1 MKNVGH
7 INRFAFAKQLQA
19 LMRSLVAYIQGSFG
33 FKKMWGTDLY
43 LKRRTYKQ
51 KADELFHSVYDET
64 VS

>member
-7 INRFAFAKQLQA
+7 INRFAFVKQLQA
-19 LMRSLVAYIQGSFG
+19 LMRSLVASYRAVLGLRR
-33 FKKMWGTDLY
+33 WGTNLY